1 MIAAA
6 RIEHNC
12 RIVVLAA
19 LYFVEI
25 LSGTDT
31 FFAKIFLGVGHNIP
45 LRCQSAT
52 LPEGSGKPDRHAL
65 AEVI

>member
-1 MIAAA
+1 MIAPAG
-6 RIEHNC
+6 IEHNC

-45 LRCQSAT
+45 LRCRGAT
-52 LPEGSGKPDRHAL
+52 HREE
-65 AEVI
+65 AENRIVTPRLVVI